1 MKKRVLALA
10 LTALMCMG
18 VVGLAGCGG
27 QGGADAYVDDTAMT
41 TIARGYEKRSDY
53 ISSHDTNSSKG
64 LKAAVQA
71 EIDNDAE
78 LKDAKFEDSKMQ
90 ETVIAYLN
98 SLDAQMEVLN
108 QNEYGTWDYIEA
120 WSKAYD
126 KRSQILKTMVDEYDL
141 KVGDKYKDEF
151 ADIVANGTA
160 VSKKAGIEDALNTL
174 FKNAKWE
181 KKDDGYGSCT
191 YVAVIKNTTDYNFK
205 TVSLNVGVYD
215 KDDVKTD
222 NYASVNNWKKGEK
235 AKFEVYTDDID
246 VDRLEAVVDWYE
258 LAE

>member
-18 VVGLAGCGG
+18 VVGLTGCGG
-27 QGGADAYVDDTAMT
+27 QGSADAYVDDTAMT

-108 QNEYGTWDYIEA
+108 QNEYGSWDYIEA

-126 KRSQILKTMVDEYDL
+126 KRSQILKTMVDEYGL
-141 KVGDKYKDEF
+141 KVGDKYKDDL
-151 ADIVANGTA
+151 ADIVANGTS

-191 YVAVIKNTTDYNFK
+191 YVAVIKNTTYYNFK